1 VEEPAGASWDALLDE
16 KEEDGSFETLRS
28 SIDAGSEVGVTT
40 RLCAV
45 VFSNF
50 IWWLFVQLAK
60 TLSFFPGG
68 YLVNTT
74 FCAIFAWNIIAL
86 WMRALAL
93 PCFDKPL

>member
-1 VEEPAGASWDALLDE
+1 VEEPAGVFWDALLDD
-16 KEEDGSFETLRS
+16 KEVDGSFETLRS
-28 SIDAGSEVGVTT
+28 SVDAGSEAGITL
-40 RLCAV
+40 RLCAG

-50 IWWLFVQLAK
+50 IWWLFGQLAK

-68 YLVNTT
+68 YLVIIT